1 MSGSSLLPQFRRNS
15 TAGENS
21 FDRLQKEVGRVFD
34 SFARGFPLEEITRGE
49 GLPFGGFAPQVDV
62 TESDDQLMVAA
73 ELPGGPEDAI
83 EISLRGNVLCIK
95 GEKKSESE
103 DKIKDYHVLER
114 SYGMFERLISLPFE
128 STGAEP
134 DAMFRDGVLHI
145 KIAKPPKATTRAR
158 RIRIK
163 PAD

>member
-21 FDRLQKEVGRVFD
+21 FGRLQKEVGRVFD
-34 SFARGFPLEEITRGE
+34 SFARGFPLEEMTRGE
-49 GLPFGGFAPQVDV
+49 GFPFGGFAPRVDV

-73 ELPGGPEDAI
+73 ELPGVPEDAI

-103 DKIKDYHVLER
+103 DKNKDCHVLER
-114 SYGMFERLISLPFE
+114 SYGMFERLISLPFDP
-128 STGAEP
+128 SGAEP
-134 DAMFRDGVLHI
+134 DATFRDGVLHI
-145 KIAKPPKATTRAR
+145 KIAKPPKATTKAR